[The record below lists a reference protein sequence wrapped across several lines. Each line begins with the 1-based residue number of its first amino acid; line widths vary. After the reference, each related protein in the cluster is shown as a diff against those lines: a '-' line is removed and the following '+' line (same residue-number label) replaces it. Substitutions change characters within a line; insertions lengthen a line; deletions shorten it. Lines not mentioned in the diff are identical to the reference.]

1 MTIEERAQRCLTR
14 IAEIKQGGSSA
25 EVEDMRAALA
35 ALGVTAEDEEEG
47 ST

>member
-1 MTIEERAQRCLTR
+1 MTIEERKQRVLDK

-35 ALGVTAEDEEEG
+35 ALGVTDEDEEEG

>member
-14 IAEIKQGGSSA
+14 NAEIKQGGSSA

-35 ALGVTAEDEEEG
+35 ALGVTDEDEEEDN
-47 ST
+47 T

>member
-1 MTIEERAQRCLTR
+1 MTIEERAERCLSR

-35 ALGVTAEDEEEG
+35 ALGVTNEDEEEG

>member
-1 MTIEERAQRCLTR
+1 MTIEERAERCLTR
-14 IAEIKQGGSSA
+14 IAEIKQSGSSA

-35 ALGVTAEDEEEG
+35 ALGVTDKDEEEG

>member
-1 MTIEERAQRCLTR
+1 MTIEERAERCLTR
-14 IAEIKQGGSSA
+14 ITEIKQGGSSA

-35 ALGVTAEDEEEG
+35 ALGVTDEDEEEG